1 MPSFAC
7 DWGAKLEP
15 KQNIY
20 LRLFKAILLIAV
32 AVTDNILDIGKGVGK
47 MREAG
52 DAGTEEYHEMLLD
65 AVTSSNVAEIL
76 P

>member
-1 MPSFAC
+1 MVANRSAVK
-7 DWGAKLEP
+7 AKVRSCSQP
-15 KQNIY
+15 I
-20 LRLFKAILLIAV
+20 IAV